1 MTTWKDVTA
10 FLTSEYAAS
19 ELSPGVVR
27 VGLEWPN
34 DGRSHF
40 VDVRH
45 VLEPVPLI
53 RLNSP
58 IAEIPG
64 SQLESLLQLVGRLP
78 VPLGLARYTG
88 PMENLD
94 LVGITHLLDLETI
107 TGDTLGYFVDLV
119 GEVADSLEYLVT
131 LEDDIVSEQ
140 KLVEL
145 MKARRI
151 ARPGSTP

>member
-1 MTTWKDVTA
+1 
-10 FLTSEYAAS
+10 
-19 ELSPGVVR
+19 
-27 VGLEWPN
+27 
-34 DGRSHF
+34 
-40 VDVRH
+40 
-45 VLEPVPLI
+45 
-53 RLNSP
+53 
-58 IAEIPG
+58 
-64 SQLESLLQLVGRLP
+64 
-78 VPLGLARYTG
+78 
-88 PMENLD
+88 MENLD